1 MWTHYLKIAWRNLLK
16 YKVQTA
22 VCVCGLAVG
31 FICFALSLLW
41 VRHETT
47 FDQVSFSAVS
57 LQMLSV
63 SPVACTSLLPIMQSL
78 TLALHRFLR
87 FSYG

>member
-31 FICFALSLLW
+31 FICFAPEMTYHLL
-41 VRHETT
+41 TY
-47 FDQVSFSAVS
+47 S
-57 LQMLSV
+57 
-63 SPVACTSLLPIMQSL
+63 
-78 TLALHRFLR
+78 
-87 FSYG
+87 